1 MPHPFQL
8 CDSRTRGCFQGRQ
21 RQRHD
26 MMPLWAAPVPV
37 IHCCCSAGLMLARS
51 CCMGQCATRGCC
63 RAGAEPVP
71 GRSGLSGVPA
81 VPAVLAAAAV
91 RALHSVGGGGGGGPG
106 CPDVQA
112 GAAFAY
118 MLLAPC
124 PVEPAVLRSPG
135 TAARWF
141 TARMPADLGRHF
153 SSPPATSPSRPLPCG
168 CRAHL
173 HTLCTAANP
182 LKA

>member
-91 RALHSVGGGGGGGPG
+91 RALHSVGGGGGGARLSRRASGGSLCVHVVGAMPG
-106 CPDVQA
+106 RA
-112 GAAFAY
+112 
-118 MLLAPC
+118 
-124 PVEPAVLRSPG
+124 
-135 TAARWF
+135 
-141 TARMPADLGRHF
+141 
-153 SSPPATSPSRPLPCG
+153 
-168 CRAHL
+168 CRAALTRHRSAMVHSAHACRPGSPLLVPPSHL
-173 HTLCTAANP
+173 PKPASALRLQGTPAHP
-182 LKA
+182 LHCSQPP